1 MRLRQRDLKTYY
13 LRSRIVQTDA
23 EGVKYPDYATGV
35 EIKAKIQPA
44 GGKVMAEMYGERL
57 KYIKTMYYDGPLEL
71 KENDGIC
78 VYVGQNDKPDYKV
91 VGIAPWDHKT
101 ITLEKVM

>member
-13 LRSRIVQTDA
+13 LRGRITKTDS
-23 EGVKYPDYATGV
+23 EGVKYPDYDTAV
-35 EIKAKIQPA
+35 EIKAKVQSA

-57 KYIKTMYYDGPLEL
+57 NYIKTMYYDGSLEL

-78 VYVGQNDKPDYKV
+78 VYVGPAEDPDYKV
-91 VGIAPWDHKT
+91 VGIALWDHKA

>member
-13 LRSRIVQTDA
+13 LRKRKTKTDV
-23 EGVKYPDYATGV
+23 EGLKYSDYDTAV

-57 KYIKTMYYDGPLEL
+57 NYIKTMYYDGSLEI

-78 VYVGQNDKPDYKV
+78 VYVGPAEGPDYKV
-91 VGIAPWDHKT
+91 VGIAPWDHNV